1 MRRAIIARDQCLRQE
16 ESLARLQRKDLAKPD
31 EVRDFDGGSRV
42 EIFQLEDVVVGR
54 TVWLPGWRWSEV
66 VKPIAGTDQCEY
78 HHLGYSISGRFRVAM
93 PDGTEMEIPPNHVY
107 EIPPGHDAW
116 VVGDEPWV
124 AIDWAG
130 MRSFARPMA
139 GRGERIVAT
148 LVFTDIVD
156 STAIA
161 ERLGDD
167 AWRELLAQHN
177 ERVRWELDRFRG
189 REVTTTG
196 DGFLATF
203 DGAERAVLCAQ
214 AICVAAKEIGLV
226 VRAGVHTGEVEV
238 VPGNLRGLA
247 VHIAARVVGLAGP
260 AEVVVSWTTRDLLAG
275 TAFKFEDRGMHELKG
290 IAGPRAV
297 YAVTSPPEPKY
308 APPA

>member
-1 MRRAIIARDQCLRQE
+1 
-16 ESLARLQRKDLAKPD
+16 LARLQRKDMANPD
-31 EVRDFDGGSRV
+31 EVRHFRGGSRV
-42 EIFQLEDVVVGR
+42 EILQLEDVVVGR
-54 TVWLPGWRWSEV
+54 TVWQPGWRWSEV
-66 VKPIAGTDQCEY
+66 VKDIAGTELCEY
-78 HHLGYSISGRFRVAM
+78 HHVGYSISGVFRVAM

-107 EIPPGHDAW
+107 EIPAGHDAW

-130 MRSFARPMA
+130 MRSFARPIA

-161 ERLGDD
+161 ERIGDD
-167 AWRELLAQHN
+167 AWRDLLAQHN
-177 ERVRWELDRFRG
+177 ERVRWELDRLRG

-214 AICVAAKEIGLV
+214 RIATAAEGIGLA

-247 VHIAARVVGLAGP
+247 VHIAARILALAGP
-260 AEVVVSWTTRDLLAG
+260 GEVVVSWTTRDLLAG
-275 TAFKFEDRGMHELKG
+275 TAFRFEDRGMHELKG
-290 IAGPRAV
+290 IAGPGAV
-297 YAVTSPPEPKY
+297 YAVTGASDVSTLASAEPG
-308 APPA
+308 

>member
-1 MRRAIIARDQCLRQE
+1 MRE
-16 ESLARLQRKDLAKPD
+16 VPLARLQRKDLANPD
-31 EVRDFDGGSRV
+31 EVRDFPGGSRV

-54 TVWLPGWRWSEV
+54 TVWQPGWRWSEV
-66 VKPIAGTDQCEY
+66 VKAIAGTELCEY
-78 HHLGYSISGRFRVAM
+78 HHVGYSISGRFRVAM

-107 EIPPGHDAW
+107 EIPSGHDAW

-130 MRSFARPMA
+130 MRSFARPIA
-139 GRGERIVAT
+139 GRGERVVAT
-148 LVFTDIVD
+148 LVFTDIVG

-161 ERLGDD
+161 ERVGDD

-177 ERVRWELDRFRG
+177 ELVRWELDRFRG

-203 DGAERAVLCAQ
+203 DGAERAVLCALGISR
-214 AICVAAKEIGLV
+214 ASAAIGLQI
-226 VRAGVHTGEVEV
+226 RAGVHTGEVEV

-247 VHIAARVVGLAGP
+247 VHIAARILALAGP
-260 AEVVVSWTTRDLLAG
+260 AEVVISWSTRDLLAG
-275 TAFKFEDRGMHELKG
+275 TALSFEDRGMHELKG
-290 IAGPRAV
+290 IAGPRAA
-297 YAVTSPPEPKY
+297 YAVTIAPEADGLVAGQPG
-308 APPA
+308 

>member
-1 MRRAIIARDQCLRQE
+1 M
-16 ESLARLQRKDLAKPD
+16 ARLQRKDVAKPD
-31 EVRDFDGGSRV
+31 EVREFPGGSRV

-54 TVWLPGWRWSEV
+54 TVWLPGWRWSDV

-78 HHLGYSISGRFRVAM
+78 HHLGYSISGVFRVAM

-116 VVGDEPWV
+116 VVGAEPWI

-148 LVFTDIVD
+148 LVFTDIVG

-161 ERLGDD
+161 ENIGDD

-203 DGAERAVLCAQ
+203 DGAERAVLCARR
-214 AICVAAKEIGLV
+214 ISRAAQDIGLQI
-226 VRAGVHTGEVEV
+226 RAGVHTGEVEE

-247 VHIAARVVGLAGP
+247 VHVAARILGLAGP
-260 AEVVVSWTTRDLLAG
+260 GEVVVSWTTRDLLDG
-275 TAFKFEDRGMHELKG
+275 TAFTFEDRGTHELKG

-297 YAVTSPPEPKY
+297 YAVTGAAEAGGLVVQPG
-308 APPA
+308 

>member
-1 MRRAIIARDQCLRQE
+1 
-16 ESLARLQRKDLAKPD
+16 LARLQRKDMANPD
-31 EVRDFDGGSRV
+31 EVREFPGGSRV
-42 EIFQLEDVVVGR
+42 EIVQLEDVVVGR

-66 VKPIAGTDQCEY
+66 VGPIAGTPLCEY
-78 HHLGYSISGRFRVAM
+78 HHLGYSVSGRFRVSM
-93 PDGTEMEIPPNHVY
+93 PDGIEMEIPPNHVY

-124 AIDWAG
+124 ALDWAG

-148 LVFTDIVD
+148 LLFTDIVD

-161 ERLGDD
+161 ERLGDT
-167 AWRELLAQHN
+167 AWRDLLAQHN

-189 REVTTTG
+189 HEVTTTG
-196 DGFLATF
+196 DGFLASF

-214 AICVAAKEIGLV
+214 SIVTVAQTIGLV
-226 VRAGVHTGEVEV
+226 IRAGVHTGEVEV
-238 VPGNLRGLA
+238 VPGNLRGVA
-247 VHIAARVVGLAGP
+247 VHIASRILALARP
-260 AEVVVSWTTRDLLAG
+260 AEVLVSWTTRDLVAG
-275 TAFKFEDRGMHELKG
+275 TAFGFEDRGMHELKG

-297 YAVTSPPEPKY
+297 YAVSSPSETGGSDDVQP
-308 APPA
+308 

>member
-1 MRRAIIARDQCLRQE
+1 M
-16 ESLARLQRKDLAKPD
+16 ARLQRKDMANPD
-31 EVRDFDGGSRV
+31 EVREFPGGSRV

-54 TVWLPGWRWSEV
+54 TVWQPGWRWSTV
-66 VKPIAGTDQCEY
+66 VKEIAGTELCEY
-78 HHLGYSISGRFRVAM
+78 HHLGYSVSGRFRAAM

-130 MRSFARPMA
+130 MRSFARPLA
-139 GRGERIVAT
+139 GRGERIVTT
-148 LVFTDIVD
+148 LLFTDIVD

-161 ERLGDD
+161 EGIGDS

-177 ERVRWELDRFRG
+177 ERVRWELDRYRG
-189 REVTTTG
+189 REVATTG

-203 DGAERAVLCAQ
+203 DGAERAVICAR
-214 AICVAAKEIGLV
+214 AICTAATAIGLII
-226 VRAGVHTGEVEV
+226 RAGVHTGEVEV

-247 VHIAARVVGLAGP
+247 VHVAARILALAGP

-275 TAFKFEDRGMHELKG
+275 SAFTFEDRGTHELKG
-290 IAGPRAV
+290 LPGPRAV
-297 YAVTSPPEPKY
+297 YAVTGAPEARIAAK
-308 APPA
+308 PA

>member
-1 MRRAIIARDQCLRQE
+1 M
-16 ESLARLQRKDLAKPD
+16 ARLQRKDLGKPD
-31 EVRDFDGGSRV
+31 EVREFAGGSRV
-42 EIFQLEDVVVGR
+42 EIYQLEDVVVGR

-116 VVGDEPWV
+116 VVGDEPWI

-130 MRSFARPMA
+130 MRSFARPIA

-167 AWRELLAQHN
+167 TWRELLAQHN

-203 DGAERAVLCAQ
+203 DGAERAVLCAR
-214 AICVAAKEIGLV
+214 AICLAAQQIGLV
-226 VRAGVHTGEVEV
+226 LRAGIHTGEVEV

-247 VHIAARVVGLAGP
+247 VHIAARILALAGP

-275 TAFKFEDRGMHELKG
+275 TAFRFEDRGVHELKG

-297 YAVTSPPEPKY
+297 YAVTRAPEPS
-308 APPA
+308 ALTAAQPG

>member
-1 MRRAIIARDQCLRQE
+1 
-16 ESLARLQRKDLAKPD
+16 LARLQRKDLANPD
-31 EVRDFDGGSRV
+31 EVRPFPGGSRV

-54 TVWLPGWRWSEV
+54 TVWQPGWRWSEV
-66 VKPIAGTDQCEY
+66 VKTIAGTELCEY
-78 HHLGYSISGRFRVAM
+78 HHVGYSISGLFRVAM

-116 VVGDEPWV
+116 VVGEEPWI

-161 ERLGDD
+161 ERIGDD

-203 DGAERAVLCAQ
+203 DGAERAVLCAHR
-214 AICVAAKEIGLV
+214 ISSAAQEIGLV

-247 VHIAARVVGLAGP
+247 VHIAARILALAGP
-260 AEVVVSWTTRDLLAG
+260 GEVIVSWTTRDLLAG
-275 TAFKFEDRGMHELKG
+275 TAFAFEDRGMHELKG

-297 YAVTSPPEPKY
+297 YAVTG
-308 APPA
+308 APASSAVAAVQPG

>member
-1 MRRAIIARDQCLRQE
+1 
-16 ESLARLQRKDLAKPD
+16 
-31 EVRDFDGGSRV
+31 
-42 EIFQLEDVVVGR
+42 VVGR
-54 TVWLPGWRWSEV
+54 AVWQPGWRWSKV
-66 VKPIAGTDQCEY
+66 VKQIAGTELCEY
-78 HHLGYSISGRFRVAM
+78 HHLGYSISGHFRVAM

-107 EIPPGHDAW
+107 EIPAGHDAW
-116 VVGDEPWV
+116 VVGDEPWI

-139 GRGERIVAT
+139 GRGERIVTT
-148 LVFTDIVD
+148 LLFTDIVD

-161 ERLGDD
+161 ERIGDD

-177 ERVRWELDRFRG
+177 ERVRWKLDRFRG

-203 DGAERAVLCAQ
+203 DGAERAVLCAR
-214 AICVAAKEIGLV
+214 AICSAAQGIGLV
-226 VRAGVHTGEVEV
+226 VRAGVHTGEVEL

-247 VHIAARVVGLAGP
+247 VHIAARILALAGP
-260 AEVVVSWTTRDLLAG
+260 AEVVVSWTTRDLVSG
-275 TAFKFEDRGMHELKG
+275 TAFRFEDRGMHELKG

-297 YAVTSPPEPKY
+297 YAVIGAPE
-308 APPA
+308 ASALTAVIQSG

>member
-1 MRRAIIARDQCLRQE
+1 M
-16 ESLARLQRKDLAKPD
+16 ARLQRKDLANPD
-31 EVRDFDGGSRV
+31 EVREFPGGSRV

-54 TVWLPGWRWSEV
+54 TVWLPGWRWSKV
-66 VKPIAGTDQCEY
+66 VKEIAGTELCEY

-107 EIPPGHDAW
+107 EIPAGHDAW
-116 VVGDEPWV
+116 VVGDEPWI

-130 MRSFARPMA
+130 MRSFARPLA
-139 GRGERIVAT
+139 GRGERIVTT
-148 LVFTDIVD
+148 LLFTDIVG

-161 ERLGDD
+161 ERIGDD

-203 DGAERAVLCAQ
+203 DGAERAVHCALG
-214 AICVAAKEIGLV
+214 ISSAAQEIDLL

-247 VHIAARVVGLAGP
+247 VHVAARILELAGP

-275 TAFKFEDRGMHELKG
+275 TAFRFEDRGMHELKG
-290 IAGPRAV
+290 IAGPRAA
-297 YAVTSPPEPKY
+297 YAVTDVPEPSAIAAVVK
-308 APPA
+308 PV

>member
-1 MRRAIIARDQCLRQE
+1 M
-16 ESLARLQRKDLAKPD
+16 ARLQRKDLARPD
-31 EVRDFDGGSRV
+31 EVRDFAGGSRV

-66 VKPIAGTDQCEY
+66 VKPIAGTDLCEY
-78 HHLGYSISGRFRVAM
+78 HHLGYCISGRFRVEM

-116 VVGDEPWV
+116 VVGDEPWI

-148 LVFTDIVD
+148 LVFTDIVA
-156 STAIA
+156 STEIA

-196 DGFLATF
+196 DGFLASF
-203 DGAERAVLCAQ
+203 DGAERAVLCAR
-214 AICVAAKEIGLV
+214 AICAASQEIGLA

-247 VHIAARVVGLAGP
+247 VHIAARILALAGP
-260 AEVVVSWTTRDLLAG
+260 AEVIVSWTTRDLLAG
-275 TAFKFEDRGMHELKG
+275 TAFRFEDRGMHELKG

-297 YAVTSPPEPKY
+297 FAVADGQAAGAFASVQPR
-308 APPA
+308 

>member
-1 MRRAIIARDQCLRQE
+1 
-16 ESLARLQRKDLAKPD
+16 LARLQRKDLAKPD
-31 EVRDFDGGSRV
+31 EVRDFGGGSRV

-107 EIPPGHDAW
+107 EIPAGHDAW

-156 STAIA
+156 STATA

-214 AICVAAKEIGLV
+214 AICVAAKAIGLV
-226 VRAGVHTGEVEV
+226 VRAGVHTGEVEI

-247 VHIAARVVGLAGP
+247 VHVAARVVGLAGP

-275 TAFKFEDRGMHELKG
+275 TAFRFEDRGTHELKG

-297 YAVTSPPEPKY
+297 YAVTSAPEATSIA
-308 APPA
+308 APPG

>member
-1 MRRAIIARDQCLRQE
+1 
-16 ESLARLQRKDLAKPD
+16 LARLQRKDMAKPD
-31 EVRDFDGGSRV
+31 EVRPFPGGSRV

-54 TVWLPGWRWSEV
+54 TVWQPGWRWSEV
-66 VKPIAGTDQCEY
+66 VKTIAGTELCEY
-78 HHLGYSISGRFRVAM
+78 HHMGYSISGTFRVAM

-107 EIPPGHDAW
+107 EIPAGHDAW
-116 VVGDEPWV
+116 VVGDEPWI

-161 ERLGDD
+161 ERIGDD

-203 DGAERAVLCAQ
+203 DGAERAVLCARG
-214 AICVAAKEIGLV
+214 ICSAAQEIGLV

-247 VHIAARVVGLAGP
+247 VHIAARVLALAGP

-275 TAFKFEDRGMHELKG
+275 TAFRFEDRGMHELKG

-297 YAVTSPPEPKY
+297 YAVTGAPEASGLAVVQPG
-308 APPA
+308 

>member
-1 MRRAIIARDQCLRQE
+1 M
-16 ESLARLQRKDLAKPD
+16 ARLQRKDMARPD
-31 EVRDFDGGSRV
+31 EVREFPGGSRV

-66 VKPIAGTDQCEY
+66 IKPIAGTDWCEY
-78 HHLGYSISGRFRVAM
+78 HHLGYSISGLFRVAM

-107 EIPPGHDAW
+107 EIPAGHDAW

-130 MRSFARPMA
+130 MRSFARPIA

-148 LVFTDIVD
+148 LVFTDIVG
-156 STAIA
+156 STATA
-161 ERLGDD
+161 ERIGDD

-189 REVTTTG
+189 REVATTG

-203 DGAERAVLCAQ
+203 DGAERAVLCARG
-214 AICVAAKEIGLV
+214 ICRAAQEIGLA

-247 VHIAARVVGLAGP
+247 VHIAARILALAGP
-260 AEVVVSWTTRDLLAG
+260 AEVVVSWTTRDLLDG
-275 TAFKFEDRGMHELKG
+275 TSFTFEDRGMHELKG
-290 IAGPRAV
+290 LAGPRAV
-297 YAVTSPPEPKY
+297 YAVIGSPE
-308 APPA
+308 ASGLIVQQG

>member
-1 MRRAIIARDQCLRQE
+1 M
-16 ESLARLQRKDLAKPD
+16 ARLQRKDLANPD
-31 EVRDFDGGSRV
+31 EVRAFPGGSRV

-54 TVWLPGWRWSEV
+54 TVWQPGWRWSKV
-66 VKPIAGTDQCEY
+66 VKEIAGTELCEY

-107 EIPPGHDAW
+107 EIPAGHDAW
-116 VVGDEPWV
+116 VVGDEPWI

-130 MRSFARPMA
+130 MRSFARPLA
-139 GRGERIVAT
+139 GRGERIVTT
-148 LVFTDIVD
+148 LVFTDIVG

-161 ERLGDD
+161 ERIGDD

-203 DGAERAVLCAQ
+203 DGAERAVHCALR
-214 AICVAAKEIGLV
+214 ISSAAQEIDLL

-247 VHIAARVVGLAGP
+247 VHVAARILELAGP

-275 TAFKFEDRGMHELKG
+275 TAFRFEDRGMHELKG
-290 IAGPRAV
+290 IAGPRAA
-297 YAVTSPPEPKY
+297 YAVTDAPEPSAIAAVVK
-308 APPA
+308 PV

>member
-1 MRRAIIARDQCLRQE
+1 M
-16 ESLARLQRKDLAKPD
+16 S
-31 EVRDFDGGSRV
+31 
-42 EIFQLEDVVVGR
+42 
-54 TVWLPGWRWSEV
+54 
-66 VKPIAGTDQCEY
+66 
-78 HHLGYSISGRFRVAM
+78 
-93 PDGTEMEIPPNHVY
+93 
-107 EIPPGHDAW
+107 
-116 VVGDEPWV
+116 
-124 AIDWAG
+124 
-130 MRSFARPMA
+130 
-139 GRGERIVAT
+139 T
-148 LVFTDIVD
+148 LIFTDIVD

-161 ERLGDD
+161 ERIGDD

-203 DGAERAVLCAQ
+203 DGAERAVLCARG
-214 AICVAAKEIGLV
+214 ICSAARDIGLV

-247 VHIAARVVGLAGP
+247 VHIAARIVALAGP

-275 TAFKFEDRGMHELKG
+275 TAFSFEDRGIHELKG

-297 YAVTSPPEPKY
+297 YAVTGTPG
-308 APPA
+308 AGALATAVQRNAD

>member
-1 MRRAIIARDQCLRQE
+1 M
-16 ESLARLQRKDLAKPD
+16 ARLQRKDLANPD
-31 EVRDFDGGSRV
+31 EVREFAGGSRV

-54 TVWLPGWRWSEV
+54 TVWQPGWRWSQV
-66 VKPIAGTDQCEY
+66 VKAIAGTELCEY
-78 HHLGYSISGRFRVAM
+78 HHLGYSVSGRFRVEM

-148 LVFTDIVD
+148 LLFTDIVA
-156 STAIA
+156 STATA
-161 ERLGDD
+161 ERIGDD

-203 DGAERAVLCAQ
+203 DGAERAVRCAR
-214 AICVAAKEIGLV
+214 AICIALQEIGLM

-247 VHIAARVVGLAGP
+247 VHIAARVLALAGP

-275 TAFKFEDRGMHELKG
+275 TPFSFEDRGMHELKG

-297 YAVTSPPEPKY
+297 YAVTGAPE
-308 APPA
+308 ASAFAVVQAG

>member
-1 MRRAIIARDQCLRQE
+1 M
-16 ESLARLQRKDLAKPD
+16 ARLQRKDLATPD
-31 EVRDFDGGSRV
+31 EVRQFPGGSRV
-42 EIFQLEDVVVGR
+42 EIFQLEDAVVGR

-66 VKPIAGTDQCEY
+66 IKSIAGTELCEY
-78 HHLGYSISGRFRVAM
+78 HLLGYSVSGRFRVAM

-116 VVGDEPWV
+116 VVGDEPWI
-124 AIDWAG
+124 ALDWAG
-130 MRSFARPMA
+130 MRSFARPIA

-161 ERLGDD
+161 ERIRDD

-177 ERVRWELDRFRG
+177 ERVRSELDRFRG
-189 REVTTTG
+189 REVATTG

-214 AICVAAKEIGLV
+214 GICSAAHEIGLV

-247 VHIAARVVGLAGP
+247 VHIAARILALAGP

-275 TAFKFEDRGMHELKG
+275 TAFTFEDRGMHELKG
-290 IAGPRAV
+290 LAGPRAV
-297 YAVTSPPEPKY
+297 YAVIGSPEASGLVVQPG
-308 APPA
+308 

>member
-1 MRRAIIARDQCLRQE
+1 V
-16 ESLARLQRKDLAKPD
+16 ARLQRKDLANPD
-31 EVRDFDGGSRV
+31 EVREFPGGSRV

-54 TVWLPGWRWSEV
+54 AVWQPGWRWSKV
-66 VKPIAGTDQCEY
+66 VKQIAGTELCEY
-78 HHLGYSISGRFRVAM
+78 HHLGYSISGHFRVAM

-107 EIPPGHDAW
+107 EIPAGHDAW
-116 VVGDEPWV
+116 VVGDEPWI

-139 GRGERIVAT
+139 GRGERIVTT
-148 LVFTDIVD
+148 LLFTDIVD

-161 ERLGDD
+161 ERIGDD

-177 ERVRWELDRFRG
+177 ERVRWKLDRFRG

-203 DGAERAVLCAQ
+203 DGAERAVLCAR
-214 AICVAAKEIGLV
+214 AICSAAQGIGLV
-226 VRAGVHTGEVEV
+226 VRAGVHTGEVEL

-247 VHIAARVVGLAGP
+247 VHIAARILALAGP
-260 AEVVVSWTTRDLLAG
+260 AEVVVSWTTRDLVSG
-275 TAFKFEDRGMHELKG
+275 TAFRFEDRGMHELKG

-297 YAVTSPPEPKY
+297 YAVIGAPE
-308 APPA
+308 ASALTAVIQSG